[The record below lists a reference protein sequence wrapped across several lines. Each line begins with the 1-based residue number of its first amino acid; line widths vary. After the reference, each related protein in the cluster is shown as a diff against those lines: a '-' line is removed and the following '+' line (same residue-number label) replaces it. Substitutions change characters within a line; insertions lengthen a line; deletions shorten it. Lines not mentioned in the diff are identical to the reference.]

1 MCEDCSSSPQAEFS
15 NKFAFFPWMK
25 KLGVVQDC
33 CGDKVSENVEVT
45 SKCACCGVCLE
56 KKLCCPDNYLMKPSW
71 GDSDN
76 IHKGNYILEAESDD
90 KIDEEDHSDRKR
102 SGFVCD
108 RWGEEQ
114 GIDKNRGVEDRNW
127 LESVEKDELNV
138 SVNDPSCNQ
147 AVTVQ
152 KAGCKKD
159 VSSEIQPQ
167 HLEFYIDQDDC
178 HLIPIDLMDS
188 SRMEKQISN
197 RNEKREE
204 ENCGDEDFVLEFD
217 KHVGTQYELVVEDRF
232 SLDEKVP
239 LLPIQEGEEETM
251 IAELESREF
260 DENESSSG
268 VLADYELKEDL
279 EEVAIAQLTQNPTS
293 NGDDVIQEGSEI
305 TGEEMESDK
314 NQVSEEV
321 LQMYSDEIEADIS
334 IGTEIPDHERIE
346 DFQSREA
353 HPSCLSVPEDL
364 STCIANY
371 HACDDES
378 NDIEEDKIPD
388 TPTSV
393 DSLHHLHKKLLF
405 LEKRESGTE
414 ESLDGSVISDI
425 EAGDGVLTAEKL
437 KSGLK
442 AERKALRALY
452 AELEEEREVLL
463 QWLPTRQWQ

>member
-1 MCEDCSSSPQAEFS
+1 MAANKFATMLHRKTNKITLILVYAMLEWVLIVLLLLNSLFSYLIIKFADYFGLKRPCLWCSRLDHYFEPAKFQNSYRSHVCEAHAMEISKLGFCSNHRKLAESQDMCEDCSSSPQQNS
-15 NKFAFFPWMK
+15 PIN
-25 KLGVVQDC
+25 
-33 CGDKVSENVEVT
+33 
-45 SKCACCGVCLE
+45 
-56 KKLCCPDNYLMKPSW
+56 
-71 GDSDN
+71 N

-114 GIDKNRGVEDRNW
+114 GIDKNRGVEDRNCEEKTEENLSYFVSSFDCKEMVPDESCKTEILTEKG

-232 SLDEKVP
+232 
-239 LLPIQEGEEETM
+239 I
-251 IAELESREF
+251 
-260 DENESSSG
+260 
-268 VLADYELKEDL
+268 
-279 EEVAIAQLTQNPTS
+279 
-293 NGDDVIQEGSEI
+293 
-305 TGEEMESDK
+305 
-314 NQVSEEV
+314 
-321 LQMYSDEIEADIS
+321 
-334 IGTEIPDHERIE
+334 
-346 DFQSREA
+346 
-353 HPSCLSVPEDL
+353 
-364 STCIANY
+364 
-371 HACDDES
+371 
-378 NDIEEDKIPD
+378 
-388 TPTSV
+388 
-393 DSLHHLHKKLLF
+393 
-405 LEKRESGTE
+405 
-414 ESLDGSVISDI
+414 
-425 EAGDGVLTAEKL
+425 
-437 KSGLK
+437 
-442 AERKALRALY
+442 
-452 AELEEEREVLL
+452 
-463 QWLPTRQWQ
+463 